1 MPLSHDQFFQRVF
14 AHADHVRAFLQG
26 ILLPA
31 ELTTL
36 DLDTLER
43 LPETLVTPALE
54 KSLADVVWRC
64 SLRGAPAGRRRSS
77 KEHAHLCLLLEH
89 KSTSRQLPHL
99 QLLQYVLGLWE
110 QQWALDGKLHPVLP
124 LLFHQ
129 GRHPLRLKPMASA
142 FSHLPGWLMPHTPL
156 FAPRL
161 ADLATIGYPEIPQR
175 FTDPELQLD
184 LTAMKWVVDRLPAT
198 RLSEA
203 FVRLP
208 RKTELKE
215 LQALIT
221 YIGEKR
227 DPDTEGPPLLTPQ
240 EILTMSEGRPKK
252 EKAMM
257 MSLFDILRAE
267 GVEQGKEMWME
278 KGMEKGALTAKIED
292 ARKMREHGIAA
303 NVIAE
308 ITGLG
313 PTDY

>member
-26 ILLPA
+26 ILLPQ
-31 ELTTL
+31 ELATL
-36 DLDTLER
+36 DLSTLER

-64 SLRGAPAGRRRSS
+64 SLRGAPAARS
-77 KEHAHLCLLLEH
+77 KALDEHAHLCLLLEH
-89 KSTSRQLPHL
+89 KSSSRQPPHL
-99 QLLQYVLGLWE
+99 QLLQYMLGLW
-110 QQWALDGKLHPVLP
+110 QHQWEKDGKLHPVLP

-129 GRHPLRLKPMASA
+129 GRRPLRLKPMASA
-142 FSHLPGWLMPHTPL
+142 ISHLPDWLVPHTPL
-156 FAPRL
+156 FTPRL
-161 ADLATIGYPEIPQR
+161 ADLAAIGYPEIPRR
-175 FTDPELQLD
+175 FPEPELQLD

-198 RLSEA
+198 CLAEA

-215 LQALIT
+215 LDALIT

-227 DPDTEGPPLLTPQ
+227 APGTEGPPLLTPQ

-267 GVEQGKEMWME
+267 GVEQGME
-278 KGMEKGALTAKIED
+278 KGRNAGLSEGAQTAKLED
-292 ARKMREHGIAA
+292 ARKMKEHGIAA
-303 NVIAE
+303 EVIAE